1 MSRWHREI
9 LFFNLVAEMALKKF
23 VGIVTYCIENVASH
37 RNFTGILHEFPKV
50 RKMTLKVKSVMRGCV
65 SFLLMVAIN
74 SMYPYCIHLSK
85 YYQIEIN

>member
-37 RNFTGILHEFPKV
+37 RNFTGISKRKKNDPK
-50 RKMTLKVKSVMRGCV
+50 GENCE
-65 SFLLMVAIN
+65 VA
-74 SMYPYCIHLSK
+74 LVFF
-85 YYQIEIN
+85 